1 MPRLLSFLA
10 TRRFRARANPHAI
23 QEAAMTSRRTVGA
36 RTPSEDFVTTPDG
49 TRLFFQRVGDGPR
62 TVLVPNGID
71 LMEDFSPLA
80 EGRTLVFYDL
90 RYRGRSGG
98 LGDHGAQARGIHD
111 DVDDLEHVRRHF
123 GDQVD
128 LIGHSYVG
136 LMVMLYA
143 VKHPSRVHR
152 AVQIGPSPPDHR
164 KQYPA
169 HLTNADAT
177 LHRVLAQLAALQ
189 QERQAHD
196 PVEFCRMTWSL
207 LAPLF
212 VVDPADA
219 DKIRWGRCDL
229 PNERRFMS
237 YWTEILLP
245 SIRALALQS
254 QDLAA
259 ATAPVLTV
267 HGRLDRSSAYGG
279 GRDWARLLP
288 NARLLTIANAAHAPW
303 VEARDEVLGAID
315 TFLDGAWP
323 PRAERVE
330 SEEPQRTDGRP

>member
-1 MPRLLSFLA
+1 
-10 TRRFRARANPHAI
+10 
-23 QEAAMTSRRTVGA
+23 MTSRRGVGA
-36 RTPSEDFVTTPDG
+36 PTPSEDFVTTPDG
-49 TRLFFQRVGDGPR
+49 MCLFCQRLGHGPR

-71 LMEDFSPLA
+71 LLADFSPLA
-80 EGRTLVFYDL
+80 EGRMLVFYDL
-90 RYRGRSGG
+90 RYRGRSGEW
-98 LGDHGAQARGIHD
+98 GDQKAPARGVHD
-111 DVDDLEHVRRHF
+111 DVDDLERVRRHF

-143 VKHPSRVHR
+143 AKYPSRVHR
-152 AVQIGPSPPDHR
+152 AVQIGASPPDHR
-164 KQYPA
+164 KKYPA

-177 LHRVLAQLAALQ
+177 LRRVLSGLAALQ

-219 DKIRWGRCDL
+219 DKIRWGRCDH
-229 PNERRFMS
+229 PNERRFMT

-245 SIRALALQS
+245 SIQALALQS

-267 HGRLDRSSAYGG
+267 HGRLDRSSPYGG

-288 NARLLTIANAAHAPW
+288 NARLLTVANAAHAPW

-315 TFLDGAWP
+315 VFLDGAWP

-330 SEEPQRTDGRP
+330 NLELQRSDGRP